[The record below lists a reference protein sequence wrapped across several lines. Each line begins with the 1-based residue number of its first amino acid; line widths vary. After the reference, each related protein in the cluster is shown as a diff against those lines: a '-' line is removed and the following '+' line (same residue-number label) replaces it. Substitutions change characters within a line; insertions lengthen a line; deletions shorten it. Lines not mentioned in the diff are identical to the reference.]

1 MLESKESKE
10 SEKTNMP
17 LGHSVLS
24 TDLSLR
30 ANMTVEAEINAFD
43 DEYDVRIEELKNEPY
58 FDGTALKIKTS
69 LRVSVSMM
77 NDPQS
82 YIVLETLLDG
92 VEPRKGRYPISR
104 YEFETVETNA
114 RNYVIRNL
122 LNERACRIFDAAI
135 VYSHAHFFTDQ

>member
-1 MLESKESKE
+1 
-10 SEKTNMP
+10 MP
-17 LGHSVLS
+17 LGHFVLS
-24 TDLSLR
+24 TDVSLR

-43 DEYDVRIEELKNEPY
+43 DEYDVRIEELRNEPY

-92 VEPRKGRYPISR
+92 VEPRQGRYSISR
-104 YEFETVETNA
+104 YEFELAEVNTRNA
-114 RNYVIRNL
+114 QTKNMLIEGASRS
-122 LNERACRIFDAAI
+122 FDAAI
-135 VYSHAHFFTDQ
+135 VYSRAHFFADQ

>member
-1 MLESKESKE
+1 M
-10 SEKTNMP
+10 T
-17 LGHSVLS
+17 LGHFVLS
-24 TDLSLR
+24 TDVSFR

-43 DEYDVRIEELKNEPY
+43 YEYDVRIEELRNEPY

-92 VEPRKGRYPISR
+92 VEPRQGQYPISR
-104 YEFETVETNA
+104 YEFELAEVNTRNA
-114 RNYVIRNL
+114 QTKNILIEGASRS
-122 LNERACRIFDAAI
+122 FDAAI
-135 VYSHAHFFTDQ
+135 VYSHAHFFADQ